1 MGMGKV
7 EARKAGLILTLGQE
21 RAMGQRAPFPA
32 RAGHGGGVQ
41 PTTHAAY
48 FRIQG
53 LSPEG
58 QLAGDEQWARTLI
71 DSGLDLRELDRAMK
85 ATSPSPL
92 NKLCRPILIST
103 PEPGSKAASLL
114 KELQKLTS
122 GKTGVINGDKFIRI
136 ERLYWQMRKLTTPN

>member
-32 RAGHGGGVQ
+32 GHGGGVQ
-41 PTTHAAY
+41 PTTHAAN

-71 DSGLDLRELDRAMK
+71 DSGLELRKLDQAMK
-85 ATSPSPL
+85 AESPCRL
-92 NKLCRPILIST
+92 NKLCIDILKST

-122 GKTGVINGDKFIRI
+122 GVSGVAYPKKFKRI
-136 ERLYWQMRKLTTPN
+136 KPLYWQARELATPN

>member
-7 EARKAGLILTLGQE
+7 EARQAGLIPTLREERATGLREAYPVRLGQ
-21 RAMGQRAPFPA
+21 
-32 RAGHGGGVQ
+32 VQ
-41 PTTHAAY
+41 ATTHAYAP
-48 FRIQG
+48 RGKNQ
-53 LSPEG
+53 LS
-58 QLAGDEQWARTLI
+58 GDEKWARTLI
-71 DSGLDLRELDRAMK
+71 DSGLDLHELDRAMK
-85 ATSPSPL
+85 KDAPGTL
-92 NKLCRPILIST
+92 NKLCSSILKST

>member
-1 MGMGKV
+1 MGMGKG

-21 RAMGQRAPFPA
+21 RAMGLREAYP
-32 RAGHGGGVQ
+32 RVEHVH
-41 PTTHAAY
+41 PTTHAYAP
-48 FRIQG
+48 RG
-53 LSPEG
+53 KG

-71 DSGLDLRELDRAMK
+71 DSGLELRKLDLAMK
-85 ATSPSPL
+85 AESPGPL
-92 NKLCRPILIST
+92 NKLCIDILKST